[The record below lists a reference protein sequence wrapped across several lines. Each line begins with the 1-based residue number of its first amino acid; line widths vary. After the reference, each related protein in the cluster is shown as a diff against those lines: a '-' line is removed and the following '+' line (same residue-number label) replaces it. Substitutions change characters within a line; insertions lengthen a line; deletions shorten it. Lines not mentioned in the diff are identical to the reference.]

1 MIYAA
6 SPRVYLSPVGRL
18 AYFHA
23 PKCAS
28 RTILG
33 WLTLAKVPGLKESDP
48 HLFDP
53 FALGDYPRF
62 SLEIQEAT
70 PKDSYGRTKFCVVR
84 DPIERFVSAYCDRVL
99 RYGRK
104 ELESFPTISSLVQS
118 LHSLEDF
125 ASLKHH
131 VRPLVDFYGVEPQRY
146 EQVFRF
152 CEIAKLKNFLE
163 ERMNQKLP
171 DLRLQSCEKI
181 EKPTLTDEDRAI
193 LQGFY
198 AEDYKVFHEYLA

>member
-6 SPRVYLSPVGRL
+6 SPRVYLSPVGQL

-33 WLTLAKVPGLKESDP
+33 WMTLAKVPGLKESDP

-62 SLEIQEAT
+62 SLEIQEAS
-70 PKDSYGRTKFCVVR
+70 PKESCGLTKFCVVR

-104 ELESFPTISSLVQS
+104 ELESFPTVSSLVQS
-118 LHSLEDF
+118 LHSLEGF

-131 VRPLVDFYGVEPQRY
+131 VRPLVDFYGTKPHEY
-146 EQVFRF
+146 EYVFRF
-152 CEIAKLKNFLE
+152 GELTELKNFLE

-171 DLRLQSCEKI
+171 DLRLQSCERI
-181 EKPTLTDEDRAI
+181 EKPTLTDEDKSTLRD
-193 LQGFY
+193 FY

>member
-1 MIYAA
+1 MINAA
-6 SPRVYLSPVGRL
+6 SPRVYLSPVGQL

-33 WLTLAKVPGLKESDP
+33 WLTLAKIPDLKESDP

-53 FALGDYPRF
+53 FVLGDYPRF

-70 PKDSYGRTKFCVVR
+70 SKDSCGRMKFCVVR

-104 ELESFPTISSLVQS
+104 ELESFPTISSLVHS
-118 LHSLEDF
+118 IHSLGDF
-125 ASLKHH
+125 ASLAHH
-131 VRPLVDFYGVEPQRY
+131 VRPMVDFYGREPQKY
-146 EQVFRF
+146 DQVFRF
-152 CEIAKLKNFLE
+152 SKLDRLKNFLE
-163 ERMNQKLP
+163 VQMNQNLP

-181 EKPTLTDEDRAI
+181 EKPTLTDKDRTI
-193 LQGFY
+193 LQEFY
-198 AEDYKVFHEYLA
+198 ADDYEVFHEYLA